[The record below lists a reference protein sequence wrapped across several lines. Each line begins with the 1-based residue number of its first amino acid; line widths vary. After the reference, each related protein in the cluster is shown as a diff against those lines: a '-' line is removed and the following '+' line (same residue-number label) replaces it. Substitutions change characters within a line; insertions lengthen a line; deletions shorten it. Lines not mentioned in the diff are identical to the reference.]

1 MTFSRRSTNEFKIF
15 LYKCCLSA
23 RQQKGIIMKKVLAV
37 FLSVFLALSLALP
50 ISAAVFTDFDSYAA
64 FNAGG
69 NPVYNG
75 EEPADYW
82 VGAWDSGELMP
93 ASGIA
98 IEEGKGYNGSKA
110 LALWEDGM
118 ENQGLYLFVTAAN
131 AIPTDYSGSVYLRV
145 WMDLTDIGFR
155 KANFGVSDSKNNLFT
170 TDEENGNA
178 TEWPFYYCP
187 DGGTA
192 WETYLHGGDGCFGD
206 AQDSDVAGLKG
217 WFAFPVSDFVIRTNA
232 NWDALDANT
241 PAPMNDVKCV
251 YLFWD
256 YADILTG
263 GEKFYIDNIEFV
275 TDYTVFEV
283 PKEVEETAEAVP
295 AAEQAEQTAPV
306 ETVAAAQTADTLSI
320 AVLCGIA
327 ALAYI
332 AAKKRK

>member
-1 MTFSRRSTNEFKIF
+1 
-15 LYKCCLSA
+15 
-23 RQQKGIIMKKVLAV
+23 MKKTLAV
-37 FLSVFLALSLALP
+37 FFIALLTLSLVLP
-50 ISAAVFTDFDSYAA
+50 VSAKVFTDFDSYAA

-75 EEPADYW
+75 EVPADYW

-98 IEEGKGYNGSKA
+98 IEEGKGYNGSKG

-131 AIPTDYSGSVYLRV
+131 AIPSDYSGMVYLRV
-145 WMDLTDIGFR
+145 WMDLTNIAFR

-206 AQDSDVAGLKG
+206 AQDSDVAGFKG
-217 WFAFPVSDFVIRTNA
+217 WFAFPVSDFVIRSNA
-232 NWDALDANT
+232 NFDVLDANT
-241 PAPMNDVKCV
+241 PAPMNDVKSV
-251 YLFWD
+251 YLFWNYSD
-256 YADILTG
+256 YLTG
-263 GEKFYIDNIEFV
+263 GDKFYIDNIEFV
-275 TDYTVFEV
+275 ADYTVFEV
-283 PKEVEETAEAVP
+283 PEAVAVIEETVP
-295 AAEQAEQTAPV
+295 AAEQAEQTEQAAPV
-306 ETVAAAQTADTLSI
+306 EAVAAAQTADTLSI
-320 AVLCGIA
+320 AVLCGIT

-332 AAKKRK
+332 AAKKRR